1 MDERL
6 TWRQK
11 HIDSICSKV
20 GASIGAMRR
29 VKPFVP
35 LPTPKMLYNAIVQPY
50 FDYRSPLWDDCGMGL
65 KDRLKKYQNR
75 AARVITGATYDTRSS
90 ALLENLNWKSPEERR
105 KYLKSVFIYKIV
117 SGHTAPNLK
126 GVFCFNNDR
135 DNIYNLRNRET
146 DLALPMPRKEF
157 GRRCCSYNA
166 ALHWNNLPNV
176 AKIAE
181 TVRSF
186 K

>member
-1 MDERL
+1 M
-6 TWRQK
+6 
-11 HIDSICSKV
+11 I
-20 GASIGAMRR
+20 
-29 VKPFVP
+29 
-35 LPTPKMLYNAIVQPY
+35 
-50 FDYRSPLWDDCGMGL
+50 
-65 KDRLKKYQNR
+65 
-75 AARVITGATYDTRSS
+75 RSS
-90 ALLENLNWKSPEERR
+90 VLLENLNWKSPEERR

-126 GVFCFNNDR
+126 DVFCFNNDR
-135 DNIYNLRNRET
+135 DNTYNLRNRET